1 MTQQS
6 TKFLHAA
13 LAVSGIAALLWIE
26 RKRPL
31 RKPVEPGLARVARNA
46 AAGAIA
52 AVAVRALER
61 PLVEP
66 LARTTGRRGWG
77 IISRLPLPPCA
88 RMLAAVALM
97 DYTLYWWH
105 VLLHRVPALWRLH
118 EPHHADRDLDASTAL
133 RFHFLE
139 FVASIPWRC
148 AQIALIGVA
157 PRTLSAWQTLTA
169 AEVLFHHSNL
179 RLPRALER
187 VLSRIVV
194 TPRLHGLHHSIVRE
208 ERDSNYSSVLTLW
221 DALHGT
227 ARLEID
233 REDVIIGLP
242 QYREAGDVTLGKML
256 VLPLKG
262 KGVNGLTGERV
273 NNRVGWA

>member
-1 MTQQS
+1 MQQT

-13 LAVSGIAALLWIE
+13 LALGGIAALLWLE
-26 RKRPL
+26 RKSPL

-46 AAGAIA
+46 AAGAIT

-66 LARTTGRRGWG
+66 LARTTARRRWG
-77 IISRLPLPPCA
+77 IVPRLPLSPAA
-88 RMLAAVALM
+88 RTLAAIALM

-139 FVASIPWRC
+139 FIASIPWRC
-148 AQIALIGVA
+148 AQIALIGVT
-157 PRTLSAWQTLTA
+157 PRALAAWQTLTA

-179 RLPRALER
+179 KLPRALES
-187 VLSRIVV
+187 VLCRIVV

-227 ARLEID
+227 ARFDLGRD
-233 REDVIIGLP
+233 DVIIGLP
-242 QYREAGDVTLGKML
+242 EYRQAHDVTLGKTL
-256 VLPLKG
+256 ALPLQD
-262 KGVNGLTGERV
+262 N
-273 NNRVGWA
+273 A